1 MRKGAMALHSNVIG
15 IDIGSVS
22 VSMVEVTPERQ
33 TVNTAYAFHHGK
45 ITRTVRTLFGDFDLP
60 GICGIAATS
69 STPPVLKVNRRYD
82 NRIAIMKAAHANHDA
97 LGGILFVGGEKF
109 GLIRFDAAGN
119 YLAFKSNTSCAA
131 GTGSFLD
138 QQAGRLGLSGIDELS
153 RIAFE
158 NAGPIPKIASR
169 CAVFAKTDL
178 IHAQQEG
185 YSLAQICDGLCL
197 GLAKNIVDTL
207 FNGNTV
213 AGPILFAG
221 GVSRNRAVVR
231 HIQTLVDEKIVT
243 ETSHY
248 GAAGAALNLL
258 DELLIK
264 DRMHIRS
271 VDEIIQKKRVDKKWF
286 YPPLALEHS
295 RYPVFHSVL
304 SRLQDDVEI
313 DIYEPLKDTDKEA
326 FMGIDIGSTSTKAA
340 LLGRC
345 GKVLA
350 GFYTR
355 TAGRPVDA
363 LQKILGAIHTTLVEN
378 RAALSIS
385 GVATTGSGRKFVG
398 KIIGADLVLD
408 EITAHARAAVQ
419 LDPHVDTIIEI
430 GGQDSKF
437 TTLKDGRVT
446 FSTMNTVC
454 AAGTGSFIEEQAHKL
469 GCPLAEYSIRT
480 ENRSAPVSSDRCTVF
495 MERDI
500 NHLLSEGYDIDDA
513 LASVLHSIVENYL
526 TKVATEH
533 HIGDTVFFQGATAKN
548 RALVAA
554 FEQRLQKPIHVSEFC
569 HLTGATG
576 AALSLAD
583 APAVKTTFKGIGLYE
598 RKIPITSEVC
608 RLCTNHCKIT
618 VADVDGAKVAYG
630 FLCGRDYDTGGYVNN
645 NRSGVDLIKTR
656 KRVFKTPAPESLRGP
671 ITIGLPAALHMHED
685 LPFWTHFFHSLSI
698 PTITSDRLKA
708 SVKLGKQMTG
718 AEFCAPMAA
727 LHGHVAHLLEKAD
740 FVFLPFYLEQKP
752 EGDGRRQYCYYT
764 QFSPTV
770 VSAVIPE
777 KDRHRLLM
785 PLSRYLY
792 SSFYNKMEL
801 WRLLKSILP
810 GKIGFFDISSA
821 YDAATAF
828 MSACREEMKRIYRKK
843 IVRDELHVIL
853 LGRPYTVLSSDMNI
867 RIPEIFGTLGIK
879 AFYQDQVPDP
889 SETDHDL
896 APLMAEIH
904 WHYASKILSAAHT
917 AARTPGAYPVFV
929 TSFKCTPDSFVADYF
944 KKIMES
950 HKKPYLILQLDEHD
964 SSVGYETRI
973 EAAVRAFQNHHAGA
987 RTSAVPDLVP
997 SLIPKRERQIHG
1009 RTLLLPNWDHL
1020 TLRLTTA
1027 ALKREGIDVR
1037 LLEESEDTTAKGLR
1051 RNTGQCIPLNIIAQE
1066 CIDYIKNHDLDPA
1079 KTLLW
1084 NVKSSIACNLTL
1096 FPHHI
1101 RSIFS
1106 DYGHGMEKVGVYCGS
1121 LSFLDLS
1128 MKVPIN
1134 VYFSY
1139 MFGGLIRKMGCR
1151 IRPYEMI
1158 KGQTDEVIEESIGI
1172 LSRAFAGER
1181 SRESALTEVIAL
1193 FEAIAQHPGR
1203 ATRQKV
1209 AIFGDLYVR
1218 DNDMMN
1224 ENLVRFIEENG
1235 GEAVVTPFSSY
1246 LKMIANPYLKKWFRE
1261 GLYLNVLSSKAIL
1274 ATVHRMEK
1282 TYAKAFSRIL
1292 PDPEP
1297 DYSGS
1302 PEKIL
1307 RQYDIRSENT
1317 GESIE
1322 SVLKIAYLLE
1332 QYPDISL
1339 FVQTIPAFCCPSLV
1353 TEAMAGRIERET
1365 GVPIVS
1371 ITYDG
1376 TGGNKNDAIVP
1387 YLKYPRTKVGKGM
1400 RRASIG

>member
-1 MRKGAMALHSNVIG
+1 MILHSNVLG

-22 VSMVEVTPERQ
+22 VSMVEVTPEKQ
-33 TVNTAYAFHHGK
+33 TVNTAYAFHHGN
-45 ITRTVRTLFGDFDLP
+45 ITRTVRTLLGDFDLP
-60 GICGIAATS
+60 GICGIATTT

-82 NRIAIMKAAHANHDA
+82 NRIAIMKAAHANHEA
-97 LGGILFVGGEKF
+97 IGGILFVGGEKF

-138 QQAGRLGLSGIDELS
+138 QQAGRLGLSGIEELS

-158 NAGPIPKIASR
+158 NSDPIPKIASR

-207 FNGNTV
+207 FDGEAV

-221 GVSRNRAVVR
+221 GVSKNRAVVR
-231 HIQTLVDEKIVT
+231 HIQALVDQNIVT

-264 DRMHIRS
+264 DRIHIRS
-271 VDEIIQKKRVDKKWF
+271 ADEIIRAKRVAKKWF
-286 YPPLALEHS
+286 YPPLALKQS
-295 RYPVFHSVL
+295 RYPVFESVSSQL
-304 SRLQDDVEI
+304 HDDVEI
-313 DIYEPLKDTDKEA
+313 DIYEPLQDSAKEA
-326 FMGIDIGSTSTKAA
+326 FLGVDIGSTSTKAV
-340 LLGRC
+340 LLGTS

-355 TAGRPVDA
+355 TAGRPVEA
-363 LQKILGAIHTTLVEN
+363 LQKILAAIHTTLVEN
-378 RAALSIS
+378 NATLSIS
-385 GVATTGSGRKFVG
+385 GAATTGSGRKFVG

-419 LDPHVDTIIEI
+419 IDPKVDTIIEI

-454 AAGTGSFIEEQAHKL
+454 AAGTGSFIEEQARKL
-469 GCPLAEYSIRT
+469 GCPLAEYSVRT
-480 ENRSAPVSSDRCTVF
+480 ENRRAPVSSDRCTVF

-533 HIGDTVFFQGATAKN
+533 HIGDAVFFQGATAKN

-569 HLTGATG
+569 HLTGAIG

-583 APAVKTTFKGIGLYE
+583 EPALKTTFKGIGLYE
-598 RKIPITSEVC
+598 QKIPITSEVC
-608 RLCTNHCKIT
+608 QLCTNHCKIT
-618 VADVDGAKVAYG
+618 VAAVDRVKVAYG

-656 KRVFKTPAPESLRGP
+656 KRVFKTPAPESEGGP
-671 ITIGLPAALHMHED
+671 VTIGLPAALHMHAD
-685 LPFWTHFFHSLSI
+685 LPFWKHFFHALSI
-698 PTITSDRLKA
+698 PTITSERVKA
-708 SVKLGKQMTG
+708 AVKLGKHMAG
-718 AEFCAPMAA
+718 AEFCAPMSA
-727 LHGHVAHLLEKAD
+727 LHGHVAHLMEKAD
-740 FVFLPFYLEQKP
+740 FVFLPFYLEQKT
-752 EGDGRRQYCYYT
+752 EEEGRRQYCYYT

-777 KDRHRLLM
+777 NDRQRLLM
-785 PLSRYLY
+785 PLARYLY
-792 SSFYNKMEL
+792 SSFHIKMEL

-810 GKIGFFDISSA
+810 EKVGFFDISSA
-821 YDAATAF
+821 YDAATEF
-828 MSACREEMKRIYRKK
+828 MSAGRKELKK
-843 IVRDELHVIL
+843 IYHKKVVRDELHVIL
-853 LGRPYTVLSSDMNI
+853 LGRPYTVLSSDMNK

-879 AFYQDQVPDP
+879 AFFQDQLPDP
-889 SETDHDL
+889 SETDRSL
-896 APLMAEIH
+896 APLLTEIH
-904 WHYASKILSAAHT
+904 WHYAAKILSAAH
-917 AARTPGAYPVFV
+917 AAAQTPGAYPVFI
-929 TSFKCTPDSFVADYF
+929 TSFKCTPDSFVAEYF
-944 KKIMES
+944 KKIIES
-950 HKKPYLILQLDEHD
+950 HKKPYLILQLDDHD

-973 EAAVRAFQNHHAGA
+973 EAAVRAFQNHYAGA
-987 RTSAVPDLVP
+987 RTSAAPSLVP
-997 SLIPKRERQIHG
+997 ALIPKRERQIDGH
-1009 RTLLLPNWDHL
+1009 TLLLPNWDPL

-1027 ALKREGIDVR
+1027 ALQREGLDVR

-1051 RNTGQCIPLNIIAQE
+1051 RNTGQCIPLNIIAQQ
-1066 CIDYIKNHDLDPA
+1066 CIDYIQNHDLDPA
-1079 KTLLW
+1079 KTVLW
-1084 NVKSSIACNLTL
+1084 NAESSIACNLAL

-1101 RSIFS
+1101 RSILS
-1106 DYGHGMEKVGVYCGS
+1106 DYGQGMEKVGVYGGS

-1151 IRPYEMI
+1151 IRPYETI
-1158 KGQTDEVIEESIGI
+1158 KGQTDAVIEESINI
-1172 LSRAFAGER
+1172 LSHAFSGKR
-1181 SRESALTEVIAL
+1181 SKDSALAEVITL
-1193 FEAIAQHPGR
+1193 FEAIEQQPGFVR
-1203 ATRQKV
+1203 RPKV

-1218 DNDMMN
+1218 DNEMMN
-1224 ENLVRFIEENG
+1224 DNLVRFIEENG
-1235 GEAVVTPFSSY
+1235 GEAVVTPYSSY
-1246 LKMIANPYLKKWFRE
+1246 LRMIANPYLKKWFRE
-1261 GLYLNVLSSKAIL
+1261 GLYLNVLSTKAL
-1274 ATVHRMEK
+1274 LVTAHQMEK
-1282 TYAKAFSRIL
+1282 TYTKAFSRIL
-1292 PDPEP
+1292 TDPEP
-1297 DYSGS
+1297 DYTGS
-1302 PEKIL
+1302 PEEIF

-1322 SVLKIAYLLE
+1322 SVLKISYLLE

-1353 TEAMAGRIERET
+1353 TEAMAGRIERKT

-1387 YLKYPRTKVGKGM
+1387 YLKYPRAKAGK
-1400 RRASIG
+1400 RVRQASNA

>member
-1 MRKGAMALHSNVIG
+1 MALHSNVLG

-22 VSMVEVTPERQ
+22 VSIVEITPERQ
-33 TVNTAYAFHHGK
+33 TVNTAYAFHYGK
-45 ITRTVRTLFGDFDLP
+45 ITQTVRTILADFDLS
-60 GICGIAATS
+60 GICGIATTT
-69 STPPVLKVNRRYD
+69 STPTVLNVNRRYD
-82 NRIAIMKAAHANHDA
+82 NRIAIMKAAHAYHDA

-119 YLAFKSNTSCAA
+119 YLSYKSNTSCAA

-158 NAGPIPKIASR
+158 NSGSIPKIASR

-197 GLAKNIVDTL
+197 GLANNIVDTL
-207 FNGNTV
+207 FNGETV
-213 AGPILFAG
+213 AGPILFTG
-221 GVSRNRAVVR
+221 GVSKNRAVVR
-231 HIQTLVDEKIVT
+231 HIQTHVDPDIIT
-243 ETSHY
+243 ETSLY

-258 DELLIK
+258 DEPLIK
-264 DRMHIRS
+264 EQLQIRS
-271 VDEIIQKKRVDKKWF
+271 VNEIIQKKHVSNKGF
-286 YPPLALEHS
+286 YPPLCLKYS
-295 RYPVFHSVL
+295 RYPAFESVQ
-304 SRLQDDVEI
+304 SGWQDAVEI
-313 DIYEPLKDTDKEA
+313 DIYKSLNKADKKA
-326 FMGIDIGSTSTKAA
+326 LLGIDIGSTSTKAV
-340 LLGRC
+340 LLGLS
-345 GKVLA
+345 GNVMA

-355 TAGRPVDA
+355 TAGRPVEA
-363 LQKILGAIHTTLVEN
+363 LQKIFAAIHSTLSEN
-378 RAALSIS
+378 GTALTIS
-385 GVATTGSGRKFVG
+385 GAATTGSGRKFVG

-419 LDPHVDTIIEI
+419 LDPSVDTIIEI

-454 AAGTGSFIEEQAHKL
+454 AAGTGSFIEEQALKL
-469 GCPLAEYSIRT
+469 GCPLADYSKRT
-480 ENRSAPVSSDRCTVF
+480 ENRSAPISSDRCTVF

-500 NHLLSEGYDIDDA
+500 NHLLSEGYEIDDV

-533 HIGDTVFFQGATAKN
+533 HIGNTIFFQGATAKN
-548 RALVAA
+548 QALVAA

-569 HLTGATG
+569 HLTGAIG
-576 AALSLAD
+576 AALSLVD
-583 APAVKTTFKGIGLYE
+583 AHTFKTTFKGIGLY
-598 RKIPITSEVC
+598 KKSIPITSEVC

-618 VADVDGAKVAYG
+618 VADVDGTQVAYG
-630 FLCGRDYDTGGYVNN
+630 FLCGRDYESGGYVDN
-645 NRSGVDLIKTR
+645 NRSGVDLVKTR
-656 KRVFKTPAPESLRGP
+656 NRVFKTPVPDRELSP
-671 ITIGLPAALHMHED
+671 VTIGLPAALHMHEEV
-685 LPFWTHFFHSLSI
+685 PFWKHFFQALSI
-698 PTITSDRLKA
+698 PTVTSERLKA
-708 SVKLGKQMTG
+708 SVKLGKQMAG

-727 LHGHVAHLLEKAD
+727 LHGHVAHLMEKAD
-740 FVFLPFYLEQKP
+740 FVFLPFYLEQKA
-752 EGDGRRQYCYYT
+752 EGEGRRQYCYYT

-777 KDRHRLLM
+777 KDRPRLLM

-792 SSFYNKMEL
+792 SSFHKKMEL

-810 GKIGFFDISSA
+810 GKAGFFDISSA
-821 YDAATAF
+821 YDAARAF
-828 MSACREEMKRIYRKK
+828 MTAGRDELKQIYREK

-853 LGRPYTVLSSDMNI
+853 LGRPYTVLSSDMNK

-879 AFYQDQVPDP
+879 AFYQDQIPDP
-889 SETDHDL
+889 SDTDRSL
-896 APLMAEIH
+896 VPLLNEIH
-904 WHYASKILSAAHT
+904 WHYAATILSAAHT

-929 TSFKCTPDSFVADYF
+929 TSFKCTPDSFVTDYF

-950 HKKPYLILQLDEHD
+950 HQKPYLILQFDDHD

-973 EAAVRAFQNHHAGA
+973 EAAVRAFQNHHAGT
-987 RTSAVPDLVP
+987 RTSAAPRLAP
-997 SLIPKRERQIHG
+997 ALFPKRADQIQG
-1009 RTLLLPNWDHL
+1009 RTLLLPNWDHQ

-1037 LLEESEDTTAKGLR
+1037 LLEESDDTTAKGLR

-1066 CIDYIKNHDLDPA
+1066 CIDYIRNHNLDPA
-1079 KTLLW
+1079 KTVLW
-1084 NVKSSIACNLTL
+1084 NAKSSIACNLTL

-1101 RSIFS
+1101 RSIFC
-1106 DYGHGMEKVGVYCGS
+1106 DHGHGMEKVGVYCGS

-1139 MFGGLIRKMGCR
+1139 MFGGLIRKIGCR
-1151 IRPYEMI
+1151 IRPYEKI
-1158 KGQTDEVIEESIGI
+1158 KGQTDKVMEESIGI
-1172 LSRAFAGER
+1172 LSRAFSGER
-1181 SRESALTEVIAL
+1181 SKESALVEVIER
-1193 FEAIAQHPGR
+1193 FQAIEQHPGMVR
-1203 ATRQKV
+1203 RPKV

-1235 GEAVVTPFSSY
+1235 GEAVVTPYSSY
-1246 LKMIANPYLKKWFRE
+1246 LKMIASPYLKKWFRE

-1274 ATVHRMEK
+1274 AAVYRMEK
-1282 TYAKAFSRIL
+1282 TYAKVFSRIL
-1292 PDPEP
+1292 PNPDP

-1307 RQYDIRSENT
+1307 KQYDIRNENT

-1353 TEAMAGRIERET
+1353 TEAMADRIERKT

-1387 YLKYPRTKVGKGM
+1387 YLKYPRAKVGTRQ
-1400 RRASIG
+1400 RRAEIA

>member
-1 MRKGAMALHSNVIG
+1 MTPHSNVLG

-22 VSMVEVTPERQ
+22 VSMVEVTPERE
-33 TVNTAYAFHHGK
+33 TVNTAYAFHHGN
-45 ITRTVRTLFGDFDLP
+45 ITRTVRTLLEDFDLP
-60 GICGIAATS
+60 GICGIAATT

-82 NRIAIMKAAHANHDA
+82 NRIAIMKAAHANHAA

-119 YLAFKSNTSCAA
+119 YLAYKSNTSCAA

-158 NAGPIPKIASR
+158 NSGPIPKIASR

-185 YSLAQICDGLCL
+185 YSLAQICDGLCR

-207 FNGNTV
+207 FDGEAV

-221 GVSRNRAVVR
+221 GVSKNRAVVR
-231 HIQTLVDEKIVT
+231 HIHTLVDQDIVT
-243 ETSHY
+243 ETSLY

-264 DRMHIRS
+264 DRIHIRS
-271 VDEIIQKKRVDKKWF
+271 VDEIIRSKHVAKKMF
-286 YPPLALEHS
+286 YPPLTLKQS
-295 RYPVFHSVL
+295 RYPVFESVS
-304 SRLQDDVEI
+304 SRLHADVEI
-313 DIYEPLKDTDKEA
+313 DIYEPLKDTAKKA
-326 FMGIDIGSTSTKAA
+326 FMGIDIGSTSTKAV
-340 LLGRC
+340 LLGTS
-345 GKVLA
+345 GNVLA

-355 TAGRPVDA
+355 TAGRPVEA
-363 LQKILGAIHTTLVEN
+363 LQKILAAIHTTLVEN
-378 RAALSIS
+378 SAALSIA
-385 GVATTGSGRKFVG
+385 GAATTGSGRKFLG

-419 LDPHVDTIIEI
+419 LDPKVDTIIEI

-454 AAGTGSFIEEQAHKL
+454 AAGTGSFIEEQARKL
-469 GCPLAEYSIRT
+469 GCPLADYSRRT

-500 NHLLSEGYDIDDA
+500 NHLLSEGYAIDDA

-554 FEQRLQKPIHVSEFC
+554 FEQRLEKPIHVSEFC
-569 HLTGATG
+569 HLTGAIG

-583 APAVKTTFKGIGLYE
+583 EPAFKTTFKGIGLYE

-608 RLCTNHCKIT
+608 QLCTNHCKIT
-618 VADVDGAKVAYG
+618 VAAVDREKVAYG

-656 KRVFKTPAPESLRGP
+656 KQVFKTPAPERERGP
-671 ITIGLPAALHMHED
+671 VTIGLPAALHMHAD
-685 LPFWTHFFHSLSI
+685 LPFWKHFFQTLSI
-698 PTITSDRLKA
+698 PTITSERVKG
-708 SVKLGKQMTG
+708 SVKLGKRMAG
-718 AEFCAPMAA
+718 AEFCAPMVA

-740 FVFLPFYLEQKP
+740 FVFLPFYLEQKT
-752 EGDGRRQYCYYT
+752 EGEGRRQYCYYT

-777 KDRHRLLM
+777 KDRRRLLM
-785 PLSRYLY
+785 PLARYLY
-792 SSFYNKMEL
+792 SSFHIKMEL

-810 GKIGFFDISSA
+810 GKVGFFDISSA

-828 MSACREEMKRIYRKK
+828 MSACRDEMKKIYRKK
-843 IVRDELHVIL
+843 IVEDELHVIL
-853 LGRPYTVLSSDMNI
+853 LGRPYTVLSSDMNK

-879 AFYQDQVPDP
+879 AFFQDQVPDP
-889 SETDHDL
+889 SAADRSL
-896 APLMAEIH
+896 APLLTEIH
-904 WHYASKILSAAHT
+904 WHYAAKILSAAHT
-917 AARTPGAYPVFV
+917 AARTPGAYPVFI
-929 TSFKCTPDSFVADYF
+929 TSFKCTPDSFVAEYF

-950 HKKPYLILQLDEHD
+950 HKKPYLILQLDDHD

-973 EAAVRAFQNHHAGA
+973 EAAVRAFQNHSAGA
-987 RTSAVPDLVP
+987 QTSAAPRLAP
-997 SLIPKRERQIHG
+997 ALIPKRERQLDG
-1009 RTLLLPNWDHL
+1009 RTLLLPNWDPL
-1020 TLRLTTA
+1020 TLRLTSA
-1027 ALKREGIDVR
+1027 ALQREGIDVR
-1037 LLEESEDTTAKGLR
+1037 LLEESADTTAKGLR
-1051 RNTGQCIPLNIIAQE
+1051 RNTGQCIPLNIIAQA
-1066 CIDYIKNHDLDPA
+1066 CIDYIEKHDLDPA
-1079 KTLLW
+1079 RTVLW
-1084 NVKSSIACNLTL
+1084 NAKSSIACNLAL

-1101 RSIFS
+1101 RSILS
-1106 DYGHGMEKVGVYCGS
+1106 DYGQGMEKVGVYSGS

-1128 MKVPIN
+1128 LKVPLN

-1151 IRPYEMI
+1151 IRPYEQI
-1158 KGQTDEVIEESIGI
+1158 KGQTDAVIEESIGI
-1172 LSRAFAGER
+1172 LSRAFSGER
-1181 SRESALTEVIAL
+1181 SKESALADVIAR
-1193 FEAIAQHPGR
+1193 FEAIEQHPGFAR
-1203 ATRQKV
+1203 RPKV

-1224 ENLVRFIEENG
+1224 DHLVRFIEENG
-1235 GEAVVTPFSSY
+1235 GEAVVTPYSSY
-1246 LKMIANPYLKKWFRE
+1246 IKMIANPYLKKWFRE
-1261 GLYLNVLSSKAIL
+1261 GLYLNVLSTKALL
-1274 ATVHRMEK
+1274 ATAHRMEK

-1292 PDPEP
+1292 ADPEP

-1317 GESIE
+1317 GEAIE

-1353 TEAMAGRIERET
+1353 TEAMAGRIERKT

-1387 YLKYPRTKVGKGM
+1387 YLKYPRAKAGKRA
-1400 RRASIG
+1400 RRASNA

>member
-1 MRKGAMALHSNVIG
+1 MPLHSNVIG
-15 IDIGSVS
+15 VDIGSVS
-22 VSMVEVTPERQ
+22 VSLVEVTPTRQ
-33 TVNTAYAFHHGK
+33 TVNTAYAFHHGN
-45 ITRTVRTLFGDFDLP
+45 ITRTVRTLLEGFDLP
-60 GICGIAATS
+60 GICGIAATT
-69 STPPVLKVNRRYD
+69 STPPVLEVNRRYD
-82 NRIAIMKAAHANHDA
+82 NRIAIMQAAHAHHDA

-119 YLAFKSNTSCAA
+119 YLALKSNTSCAA

-158 NAGPIPKIASR
+158 NTGPIPKIASR

-207 FNGNTV
+207 FDGEAV
-213 AGPILFAG
+213 SGPILFAG
-221 GVSRNRAVVR
+221 GVSRNPAVVR
-231 HIQTLVDEKIVT
+231 HIQALVAEDIIT

-248 GAAGAALNLL
+248 GAAGAALHLL

-271 VDEIIQKKRVDKKWF
+271 VNEIILPKRATKKMF
-286 YPPLALEHS
+286 YPPLALKDS
-295 RYPVFHSVL
+295 RYPDFGSVSSQL
-304 SRLQDDVEI
+304 LDDVEV
-313 DIYEPLKDTDKEA
+313 DLYESLQDSDCKA
-326 FMGIDIGSTSTKAA
+326 FLGIDIGSTSTKAV
-340 LLGRC
+340 LLGAP
-345 GKVLA
+345 GNVLA

-355 TAGRPVDA
+355 TAGRPVAA
-363 LQKILGAIHTTLVEN
+363 LQKILAAIHTTLVAN
-378 RAALSIS
+378 NAALSIA
-385 GVATTGSGRKFVG
+385 GAATTGSGRKFVG

-419 LDPHVDTIIEI
+419 LDPQVDTIIEI

-454 AAGTGSFIEEQAHKL
+454 AAGTGSFIEEQARKL
-469 GCPLAEYSIRT
+469 GCPLAAYSSRT

-533 HIGDTVFFQGATAKN
+533 LIGETVFFQGATAKN

-554 FEQRLQKPIHVSEFC
+554 FEQRLQKPIQVSEFC
-569 HLTGATG
+569 HLTGALG

-583 APAVKTTFKGIGLYE
+583 MPAQKTTFQGIDLYK
-598 RKIPITSEVC
+598 RNIPITSEVC
-608 RLCTNHCKIT
+608 QLCTNHCKIT
-618 VADVDGAKVAYG
+618 VAAVGRQKVAYG
-630 FLCGRDYDTGGYVNN
+630 FLCGRDYDTEGYVDN
-645 NRSGVDLIKTR
+645 NRSGIDLLKTR
-656 KRVFKTPAPESLRGP
+656 KRVFKVPAPGRESGP
-671 ITIGLPAALHMHED
+671 VTIGLPAALHMRED
-685 LPFWTHFFHSLSI
+685 LPFWKHFFHTLSI
-698 PTITSDRLKA
+698 PTLTSERLRA
-708 SVKLGKQMTG
+708 SVKIGKHLAG

-727 LHGHVAHLLEKAD
+727 LHGHVAHLLEKTD
-740 FVFLPFYLEQKP
+740 FVFLPFYLEQKS
-752 EGDGRRQYCYYT
+752 EGEGRRQYCYYT
-764 QFSPTV
+764 QFSPAV

-777 KDRHRLLM
+777 KDRQRLLM
-785 PLSRYLY
+785 PLARYLY
-792 SSFYNKMEL
+792 SSFHIKMEL

-810 GKIGFFDISSA
+810 GKAGFFDISSA
-821 YDAATAF
+821 YDAAAAF
-828 MSACREEMKRIYRKK
+828 MSGCRDELKQLYRKTTD
-843 IVRDELHVIL
+843 RDELHVVL
-853 LGRPYTVLSSDMNI
+853 LGRPYTVLCPDMNK

-889 SETDHDL
+889 DANDRTL
-896 APLMAEIH
+896 TPLLTEIH
-904 WHYASKILSAAHT
+904 WHFAAQILAAAH
-917 AARTPGAYPVFV
+917 AAAQTPGAYPVFI
-929 TSFKCTPDSFVADYF
+929 TSFKCTPDAFVAEYF

-950 HKKPYLILQLDEHD
+950 HQKPYLILQLDEHD

-973 EAAVRAFQNHHAGA
+973 EAAVRAFQNHHGGA
-987 RTSAVPDLVP
+987 RSSTPLRLAPA
-997 SLIPKRERQIHG
+997 LIPKRERQLDG
-1009 RTLLLPNWDHL
+1009 RTLLLPNWDTL

-1027 ALKREGIDVR
+1027 ALRREGIDVR
-1037 LLEESEDTTAKGLR
+1037 LLEESEEATAKGLR
-1051 RNTGQCIPLNIIAQE
+1051 RNTGQCIPLSIIAQE
-1066 CIDYIKNHDLDPA
+1066 CIDYIHKHDLDPA
-1079 KTLLW
+1079 KTVLW
-1084 NVKSSIACNLTL
+1084 NAESSIACNLAL

-1101 RSIFS
+1101 RSILS
-1106 DYGHGMEKVGVYCGS
+1106 DYGQGMEKVGVYTGS

-1128 MKVPIN
+1128 LKVPLN

-1139 MFGGLIRKMGCR
+1139 MFGGLIRKIGCR
-1151 IRPYEMI
+1151 IRPYEIMR
-1158 KGQTDEVIEESIGI
+1158 GQTDAVIAESISI
-1172 LSRAFAGER
+1172 LEHAFSGER
-1181 SRESALTEVIAL
+1181 SKEAALEEVIDRFA
-1193 FEAIAQHPGR
+1193 AIEQHPGFVR
-1203 ATRQKV
+1203 RPKV

-1218 DNDMMN
+1218 DNELMN
-1224 ENLVRFIEENG
+1224 ENLVGFIEENG
-1235 GEAVVTPFSSY
+1235 GEAVVTPYSSY

-1261 GLYLNVLSSKAIL
+1261 GQYLNVLSSKAIL
-1274 ATVHRMEK
+1274 ATVQRMEK
-1282 TYAKAFSRIL
+1282 TYARTFSRIL
-1292 PDPEP
+1292 TEPEP

-1307 RQYDIRSENT
+1307 QQFDIRSENT

-1332 QYPDISL
+1332 HYPDISL

-1353 TEAMAGRIERET
+1353 TEAMAGRIERQT

-1376 TGGNKNDAIVP
+1376 TGGDKNDAIVP
-1387 YLKYPRTKVGKGM
+1387 YLKYPRAKAGKRV
-1400 RRASIG
+1400 RRASSA

>member
-1 MRKGAMALHSNVIG
+1 MTLRSNVLG

-22 VSMVEVTPERQ
+22 VSLVEVTPERE
-33 TVNTAYAFHHGK
+33 TVNTGYAFHHGN
-45 ITRTVRTLFGDFDLP
+45 ITRTVRTLLKGFDLP
-60 GICGIAATS
+60 GICGIAATT
-69 STPPVLKVNRRYD
+69 STPPVLKMNRRYD
-82 NRIAIMKAAHANHDA
+82 NRIAIMKAAHVHHDA

-158 NAGPIPKIASR
+158 NSGPIPEIASR

-207 FNGNTV
+207 FDGDAV
-213 AGPILFAG
+213 DGPILFAG

-231 HIQTLVDEKIVT
+231 HIQTLVNQDVVT
-243 ETSHY
+243 AACHY
-248 GAAGAALNLL
+248 GASGAALNLL
-258 DELLIK
+258 EELLIK

-271 VDEIIQKKRVDKKWF
+271 ADEIILPKRIAKKSF
-286 YPPLALEHS
+286 YPPLALKHS
-295 RYPVFHSVL
+295 RYPAFDSVS
-304 SRLQDDVEI
+304 SRLRDDVEI
-313 DIYEPLKDTDKEA
+313 DLYEPLQGSAIKA
-326 FMGIDIGSTSTKAA
+326 FLGIDVGSTSTKAV
-340 LLGRC
+340 LLGSS
-345 GKVLA
+345 GKVLS

-355 TAGRPVDA
+355 TAGRPVAA
-363 LQKILGAIHTTLVEN
+363 LQKILAAIHATLVEHGTS
-378 RAALSIS
+378 LSIT
-385 GVATTGSGRKFVG
+385 GAATTGSGRKFVG

-419 LDPHVDTIIEI
+419 LDPQVDTIIEI

-437 TTLKDGRVT
+437 TTLKNGRVT

-454 AAGTGSFIEEQAHKL
+454 AAGTGSFIEEQARKL
-469 GCPLAEYSIRT
+469 GCPLADYSDRT
-480 ENRSAPVSSDRCTVF
+480 ENRRAPVASDRCTVF

-500 NHLLSEGYDIDDA
+500 NHLLSEGYNIDDA

-533 HIGDTVFFQGATAKN
+533 LIGDTVFFQGATAKN

-554 FEQRLQKPIHVSEFC
+554 FEQRLQKPIRVSRFC
-569 HLTGATG
+569 HLTGALG

-583 APAVKTTFKGIGLYE
+583 APVLKTTFKGIGLYK
-598 RKIPITSEVC
+598 RNIPITSEVC
-608 RLCTNHCKIT
+608 QLCTNHCKIT
-618 VADVDGAKVAYG
+618 VAAVDQEKVAYG
-630 FLCGRDYDTGGYVNN
+630 FLCGRDYDSAGYVNN
-645 NRSGVDLIKTR
+645 NRSGIDLLKMRT
-656 KRVFKTPAPESLRGP
+656 RVFKTPTPAKARGP
-671 ITIGLPAALHMHED
+671 VTIGLPAALHMQEE
-685 LPFWTHFFHSLSI
+685 LPFWKHFFHTLSI
-698 PTITSDRLKA
+698 STITSERLKA
-708 SVKLGKQMTG
+708 SVKRGKHLAG

-740 FVFLPFYLEQKP
+740 FVFLPFYLEQKS

-764 QFSPTV
+764 QFSPAV
-770 VSAVIPE
+770 VSAVVPE
-777 KDRHRLLM
+777 KDRRRLLM
-785 PLSRYLY
+785 PLARYLY
-792 SSFYNKMEL
+792 SSFHIKMEL
-801 WRLLKSILP
+801 WRLLKAILP
-810 GKIGFFDISSA
+810 GKAGFFDISSA
-821 YDAATAF
+821 YDAATAY
-828 MSACREEMKRIYRKK
+828 MAGCREALQTIYRKTMD
-843 IVRDELHVIL
+843 RDELHVIL
-853 LGRPYTVLSSDMNI
+853 LGRPYTVLSADMNK

-879 AFYQDQVPDP
+879 AFYQDQVPEP
-889 SETDHDL
+889 TVTDRSL
-896 APLMAEIH
+896 APLLAEIH
-904 WHYASKILSAAHT
+904 WHYAAKILATAHT
-917 AARTPGAYPVFV
+917 AARTPGAYPVFI
-929 TSFKCTPDSFVADYF
+929 TSFKCTPDAFVVEYF

-950 HKKPYLILQLDEHD
+950 YHKPYLILQLDEHD

-973 EAAVRAFQNHHAGA
+973 EAAVRAFQNHFAGA
-987 RTSAVPDLVP
+987 HTAAAPRLAPA
-997 SLIPKRERQIHG
+997 LIPKRERQLDG
-1009 RTLLLPNWDHL
+1009 RTLLMPNWDEP

-1027 ALKREGIDVR
+1027 ALRREGIDVR
-1037 LLEESEDTTAKGLR
+1037 LLEESDTTTAKGLR
-1051 RNTGQCIPLNIIAQE
+1051 RNTGQCIPLSIIAQE
-1066 CIDYIKNHDLDPA
+1066 CIDYIQKHDLDPA
-1079 KTLLW
+1079 RTVLW
-1084 NVKSSIACNLTL
+1084 NAESSIACNLAL

-1101 RSIFS
+1101 RSILN
-1106 DYGHGMEKVGVYCGS
+1106 DYGQGMEKVGVYSGS

-1128 MKVPIN
+1128 LKVPLN

-1139 MFGGLIRKMGCR
+1139 MFGGLVRKMGCR
-1151 IRPYEMI
+1151 LKPYETNT
-1158 KGQTDEVIEESIGI
+1158 GQTDAVIADSIGI
-1172 LSRAFAGER
+1172 LERAFSGER
-1181 SRESALTEVIAL
+1181 SKEAALADVIAR
-1193 FEAIAQHPGR
+1193 FEAIEQQPGSGHR
-1203 ATRQKV
+1203 PKV

-1218 DNDMMN
+1218 DNDIMN
-1224 ENLVRFIEENG
+1224 ENLVRFIEANG
-1235 GEAVVTPFSSY
+1235 GEAVVTLYSSY

-1261 GLYLNVLSSKAIL
+1261 GQYLNVLSSKAIL
-1274 ATVHRMEK
+1274 ATVQRMEK
-1282 TYAKAFSRIL
+1282 TYAKTFSRIL
-1292 PDPEP
+1292 TEPEP
-1297 DYSGS
+1297 DYSRS

-1353 TEAMAGRIERET
+1353 TEAMAGRIERKT

-1387 YLKYPRTKVGKGM
+1387 YLKYPRAKAGK
-1400 RRASIG
+1400 RVRQASSA